1 MEKHHDGETN
11 VHSRDSVVAFALA
24 VVILVLSIIGD
35 VRYFL
40 KWQIEYRE
48 DSAQVFFHG
57 CLLIVFVV
65 FVGRSGKPLDRLSA
79 YVFTFIAYF
88 FNDLR
93 SVHILCRQQDKTY
106 DVEVLWVCISN
117 MYLSYTISLL
127 I

>member
-48 DSAQVFFHG
+48 DSARA
-57 CLLIVFVV
+57 LII
-65 FVGRSGKPLDRLSA
+65 PL
-79 YVFTFIAYF
+79 
-88 FNDLR
+88 
-93 SVHILCRQQDKTY
+93 
-106 DVEVLWVCISN
+106 CIV
-117 MYLSYTISLL
+117 TVP
-127 I
+127 